1 MYDTSALSAVDALST
16 HPPNTRSS
24 SRARDFFPAPPAR
37 ATVSATAP
45 AGGLAAQT
53 RALASLGAGSL
64 SPASEMGPPGLEPA
78 PRVSE

>member
-45 AGGLAAQT
+45 PEGSRPKRG
-53 RALASLGAGSL
+53 RSASLGAGSL

-78 PRVSE
+78 PRVSG